1 MYTFLIG
8 DDVEAVI
15 RDFEG
20 KVPLFNIN
28 APGFSGSSY
37 EGYELF
43 FEAVI
48 DQNPGIPN
56 QRERIS

>member
-1 MYTFLIG
+1 MEGDAFAVISGCIPSLIG

-20 KVPLFNIN
+20 KVPLININ
-28 APGFSGSSY
+28 APGFSGTSY

-48 DQNPGIPN
+48 D
-56 QRERIS
+56 